1 MKAFEYIHCW
11 YCITYCNAKVWI
23 GWPLPVRCWLSNLS
37 SCSIFKIRGRDC
49 REPHCVGVEK
59 LNKIIHVKCKQCLG
73 QREHSHTISY
83 YHKSYSCPI
92 SLCDS
97 LLLWKVSSKNQ
108 NFFKACVLA
117 GQISLLWK
125 FGICWEWSSH
135 CSLVPVFDMFNECF
149 YSAYL
154 KGLSLTFRGLLSI
167 FFSTYSVLCCTSNE
181 SRVGP
186 CRQRIA
192 GSIMQLI
199 AQKHTGNDLS
209 EAVDSLP

>member
-1 MKAFEYIHCW
+1 MWRPLSTSVVGIASLTI
-11 YCITYCNAKVWI
+11 I

-117 GQISLLWK
+117 GQIYPFFGSLGSVESGVLIAPL
-125 FGICWEWSSH
+125 FQ
-135 CSLVPVFDMFNECF
+135 SLTCLMSV

-154 KGLSLTFRGLLSI
+154 KGLSLTFRGLLCI
-167 FFSTYSVLCCTSNE
+167 FFNLFCDVL
-181 SRVGP
+181 
-186 CRQRIA
+186 
-192 GSIMQLI
+192 
-199 AQKHTGNDLS
+199 HF
-209 EAVDSLP
+209 